1 MSWEHKILL
10 LKVSRHFKNKKC
22 IYIILSY
29 KTIDYNTVKPP
40 ITATSLQWP
49 FFGRQSIHLLLFQSL
64 YNSHFLCP
72 KVNAVVERFN
82 RNTKTFIRL
91 ILYIAYFLGTSWN
104 LILVRFLSSWRV
116 AKATGYMESLSKW
129 NGTPAGGSRKKF
141 LSSVESASIWFFMV
155 SSSLYPTHGGTA
167 ASADKKN
174 VFMVK
179 SNSGVKVIYLIH
191 RKESLPYTHW
201 SSWGKMYLC
210 SVLSWRKIIKS

>member
-40 ITATSLQWP
+40 LMATSLQRP
-49 FFGRQSIHLLLFQSL
+49 FFFWKTVHTFTLVST
-64 YNSHFLCP
+64 FLQWPLSSVP

-82 RNTKTFIRL
+82 CNRKTYRINFL
-91 ILYIAYFLGTSWN
+91 SIAYFLGTSWN

-174 VFMVK
+174 VFYGQK
-179 SNSGVKVIYLIH
+179 
-191 RKESLPYTHW
+191 
-201 SSWGKMYLC
+201 
-210 SVLSWRKIIKS
+210 